1 MTYAAFY
8 IPEEQKAQEKVDF
21 HMVDY
26 IKNYFTAIPNRIE
39 KAVKNFDPG
48 EFAKNLNIQ
57 GTSEFVQRYAVGAL
71 TKILNNEPVT
81 NQTMLDSLFNT
92 YAPALNLAL
101 AKTEYNSLMQMKEAV
116 MAGNVNP
123 AYFLEGFSS
132 GLEAITDSMN
142 NANLGSKYGKEI
154 PIDVVENITYEY
166 KNQVPEQKTE
176 DGSTIQY
183 VTHFDPVEIKLLA
196 HIKNKNAELWEVN
209 DTMQLLGKA
218 MADSQPITF
227 RVGKSVYENCYIANM
242 KNEISNIHEIK
253 LDINLTYDYDK
264 EQMSQ
269 YNRFDK
275 RYRTLNPGNK
285 QSIRNHLASEVYLG
299 TIVVS

>member
-8 IPEEQKAQEKVDF
+8 IPEEQKAQVVAEQTIVSKLTGQLRSGFNKTNLPKLKFDL
-21 HMVDY
+21 
-26 IKNYFTAIPNRIE
+26 KNIARNM
-39 KAVKNFDPG
+39 
-48 EFAKNLNIQ
+48 NIQ

-154 PIDVVENITYEY
+154 PIDVVESLSYEY

-176 DGSTIQY
+176 DGSSIQY
-183 VTHFDPVEIKLLA
+183 VTHFDPVEINLIA

-227 RVGKSVYENCYIANM
+227 RVGKSVYENCYISTMNP
-242 KNEISNIHEIK
+242 KITNIHEIK
-253 LDINLTYDYDK
+253 LDIRLKYDYDK

-269 YNRFDK
+269 FNRFDK